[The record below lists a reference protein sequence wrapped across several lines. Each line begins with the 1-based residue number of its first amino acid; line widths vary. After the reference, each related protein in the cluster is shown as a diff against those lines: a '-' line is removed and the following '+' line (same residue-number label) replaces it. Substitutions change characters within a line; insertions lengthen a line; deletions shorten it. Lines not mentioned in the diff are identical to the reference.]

1 MTRAST
7 QLIAAAIVAAAAPA
21 LCAQSISSRV
31 DGAPDGR
38 VQFTFASRPG
48 ICGNGRTYIQ
58 TGPNSITGSINY
70 SGTFYGNYNDGVRAD
85 PCVPGP
91 VRVVIDRADKLP
103 LSVQAYVGP
112 PDSTVRG
119 VTD

>member
-1 MTRAST
+1 MNRFGSF
-7 QLIAAAIVAAAAPA
+7 QLAAAILAAAAPT
-21 LCAQSISSRV
+21 LCAQGIASRV

-70 SGTFYGNYNDGVRAD
+70 SGSF
-85 PCVPGP
+85 
-91 VRVVIDRADKLP
+91 
-103 LSVQAYVGP
+103 
-112 PDSTVRG
+112 
-119 VTD
+119 